1 MASSSSSQDFFDLI
15 PMESESAESSM
26 SFMPLDSESPLPE
39 LELVIDTGHVD
50 SSSDSFDESVFET
63 VAESATRPMK
73 SGDIWIDGDSIMTVC
88 PDCSAPI
95 SIRHWLMHANCWRC
109 GTVVQLTAWQEAQV
123 RRLLNESDDVEE
135 AEIATAQ
142 VQPAVVFKK
151 PKPTLAYVD
160 IRQQAVT
167 DQLRLW
173 AKRLLRNT
181 PAWLSSFLIH
191 LILLIMMGLIDQTS
205 QIESPAITLSVEV
218 DTMDQ
223 EGGNI
228 VETNYDQEE
237 EYELPLPEDVDPE
250 DVEQMENVF
259 KVNFF
264 GTVNCIKAV
273 EQYFR
278 DKKKGIIAIVS
289 SIAGYRGLPNST
301 GYGPSKSALNNL
313 AESLYFD
320 FKRYNV
326 RVCLV
331 SPGFIKTPMTDK
343 NDFKMPFLKTPEYAA
358 DQIYEGLV
366 NKNIFEIHFPKSL
379 TITLKLLSFLPSK
392 IYFGLVG
399 KLTKY
404 QKK

>member
-1 MASSSSSQDFFDLI
+1 MSNKVIWITGASTGIGKAIAIKFSKNGWNVAI
-15 PMESESAESSM
+15 SARRLELLEEISKQNQNVF
-26 SFMPLDSESPLPE
+26 SFPLDVTNKDDCHKVFTEIKNKLGK
-39 LELVIDTGHVD
+39 IDLCVFSTGTWD
-50 SSSDSFDESVFET
+50 PKKE
-63 VAESATRPMK
+63 K
-73 SGDIWIDGDSIMTVC
+73 
-88 PDCSAPI
+88 
-95 SIRHWLMHANCWRC
+95 
-109 GTVVQLTAWQEAQV
+109 
-123 RRLLNESDDVEE
+123 
-135 AEIATAQ
+135 EI
-142 VQPAVVFKK
+142 
-151 PKPTLAYVD
+151 
-160 IRQQAVT
+160 
-167 DQLRLW
+167 
-173 AKRLLRNT
+173 
-181 PAWLSSFLIH
+181 
-191 LILLIMMGLIDQTS
+191 
-205 QIESPAITLSVEV
+205 
-218 DTMDQ
+218 
-223 EGGNI
+223 
-228 VETNYDQEE
+228 
-237 EYELPLPEDVDPE
+237 
-250 DVEQMENVF
+250 DVEQIENVM

-264 GTVNCIKAV
+264 GTLNSIKSV
-273 EQYFR
+273 EKYFK
-278 DKKKGIIAIVS
+278 DLGKGHISIVS
-289 SIAGYRGLPNST
+289 SIAGYRGLTNST

>member
-1 MASSSSSQDFFDLI
+1 M
-15 PMESESAESSM
+15 
-26 SFMPLDSESPLPE
+26 
-39 LELVIDTGHVD
+39 TKK
-50 SSSDSFDESVFET
+50 T
-63 VAESATRPMK
+63 
-73 SGDIWIDGDSIMTVC
+73 IWITGGSTGIGKALAIKFASKGWNVAI
-88 PDCSAPI
+88 SA
-95 SIRHWLMHANCWRC
+95 
-109 GTVVQLTAWQEAQV
+109 
-123 RRLLNESDDVEE
+123 RRAELLNEISNSYENISGFPLD
-135 AEIATAQ
+135 
-142 VQPAVVFKK
+142 
-151 PKPTLAYVD
+151 
-160 IRQQAVT
+160 VT
-167 DQLRLW
+167 DKEKCKEVFNEIKNKYENIDICFFSTGTW
-173 AKRLLRNT
+173 DPKREKD
-181 PAWLSSFLIH
+181 
-191 LILLIMMGLIDQTS
+191 ID
-205 QIESPAITLSVEV
+205 VK
-218 DTMDQ
+218 
-223 EGGNI
+223 
-228 VETNYDQEE
+228 
-237 EYELPLPEDVDPE
+237 
-250 DVEQMENVF
+250 QMEDVF

-264 GTVNCIKAV
+264 GTVNSIKAV

-278 DKKKGIIAIVS
+278 DKKNGIITIVS

>member
-1 MASSSSSQDFFDLI
+1 
-15 PMESESAESSM
+15 M
-26 SFMPLDSESPLPE
+26 SKK
-39 LELVIDTGHVD
+39 T
-50 SSSDSFDESVFET
+50 
-63 VAESATRPMK
+63 
-73 SGDIWIDGDSIMTVC
+73 IWITGGSTGIGKALAIKFARKGWNVAI
-88 PDCSAPI
+88 SA
-95 SIRHWLMHANCWRC
+95 
-109 GTVVQLTAWQEAQV
+109 
-123 RRLLNESDDVEE
+123 RRAELLNEISNSYENISNFPLD
-135 AEIATAQ
+135 
-142 VQPAVVFKK
+142 
-151 PKPTLAYVD
+151 
-160 IRQQAVT
+160 VT
-167 DQLRLW
+167 D
-173 AKRLLRNT
+173 KEKCKEVFNE
-181 PAWLSSFLIH
+181 IKNKYEN
-191 LILLIMMGLIDQTS
+191 IDICFFSTGTWDPKK
-205 QIESPAITLSVEV
+205 EKAI
-218 DTMDQ
+218 D
-223 EGGNI
+223 I
-228 VETNYDQEE
+228 
-237 EYELPLPEDVDPE
+237 
-250 DVEQMENVF
+250 EQMENVF
-259 KVNFF
+259 RVNFF
-264 GTVNCIKAV
+264 GTVNSIKAV

-278 DKKKGIIAIVS
+278 DKKKGIITIVS

-313 AESLYFD
+313 AESLHFD